1 MDPATSYFLK
11 KYYPHVIKWW
21 LVIYNPEFI
30 RIWPSKEEED
40 EAMRMEAEE
49 KAALELELQDDD
61 AYNATTGSYSGL
73 YGQKPVDDA
82 TQAALDAIMSAS
94 SNQNSVDSLLSNNI
108 SISEE
113 QQSVIDEANAIYE
126 RLLREAAEDEAKKQA
141 QIEEARKA
149 AEIQF
154 QNEQE

>member
-1 MDPATSYFLK
+1 
-11 KYYPHVIKWW
+11 VIKWW

-40 EAMRMEAEE
+40 EAMRIEAEE

>member
-40 EAMRMEAEE
+40 EAMRIEAEE